1 MDLGL
6 RTALAHI
13 LWLGG
18 GARTGKTTLS
28 RLLAGKYDL
37 KIYNL
42 DWHRVREHRERLD
55 PVRHPF
61 SLAWERAT
69 MDERWLLPSA
79 EELVERTV
87 ASWTEGLGL
96 VIEDLLG
103 LPRSRVVLAE
113 GPGALPWCVA
123 PLLTSPRQAIFLV
136 PTPRFR
142 DAVLSRR
149 LAESTGR
156 AFDDTTDPERASAN
170 LRARDLA
177 LATRIAESCDALG
190 LRCEEMNG
198 SLDLPAAGALL
209 EEHFRPY
216 LPEVPNV

>member
-42 DWHRVREHRERLD
+42 DWHQVRQHRERLD

-69 MDERWLLPSA
+69 MDERWVLPNV

-87 ASWTEGLGL
+87 ASWTEGFGL
-96 VIEDLLG
+96 VVEDLLG
-103 LPRSRVVLAE
+103 LPRSRMVLAE
-113 GPGALPWCVA
+113 GPGAFPWCVA

-142 DAVLSRR
+142 DAVLARR
-149 LAESTGR
+149 LSGSTRGP
-156 AFDDTTDPERASAN
+156 FDGTSDPELARAS
-170 LRARDLA
+170 LRSRDLA
-177 LATRIAESCDALG
+177 LATRISESCHALG

-198 SLDLPAAGALL
+198 SLDLAAAGALL

-216 LPEVPNV
+216 LPE